1 MSLGPITNV
10 PYVIQKHDETTFTIV
25 DNNTEEDV
33 KTFTT
38 LEAAEEYLWTNLVD
52 QLEMYLHVETF
63 LVLQPID

>member
-10 PYVIQKHDETTFTIV
+10 PYVIQKRDETTFTIV

-52 QLEMYLHVETF
+52 
-63 LVLQPID
+63 